1 MYYFVLL
8 KCCQNF
14 KKMSRIVCMF
24 FGILLYAFFG
34 ILLYAFFG
42 ILLNAYFGILLNAF
56 LTSSVIV
63 IDLEEFFTKSTFP
76 PEMKYGENKK
86 EFCDSFPDSK

>member
-1 MYYFVLL
+1 M
-8 KCCQNF
+8 
-14 KKMSRIVCMF
+14 R
-24 FGILLYAFFG
+24 
-34 ILLYAFFG
+34 FFG

-63 IDLEEFFTKSTFP
+63 IDLEEFFTKSTFL